1 MTPEVPP
8 AAAPAGGGQVVP
20 SVLRAVRILD
30 SFADGPPTAN
40 LTSLSRRLGLPPSSA
55 LALCNSL
62 VQAGLLQR
70 DPDGAYRLGSH
81 ALELSRSFLRQTDL
95 HSEFQRALTEADAL
109 RPVTVVCAVLQGRDV
124 VYIGRR
130 DGTQPVAVTY
140 EVGLRLP
147 AHCAASGLAMLSEL
161 SDAELAERYPPADR
175 AGLPTLTPR
184 SISTVEELYA
194 RLAQVR
200 RRGYA
205 VDDEETALGMLC
217 VGVAI
222 RSAGSTPAG
231 AVAVSLPKASARKRE
246 LPVLAADVG
255 RLAARI
261 SGALGAP
268 PA

>member
-1 MTPEVPP
+1 MTREVPP

-40 LTSLSRRLGLPPSSA
+40 LASLSKRLGIAPSST

-62 VQAGLLQR
+62 VQTGLLQR
-70 DPDGAYRLGSH
+70 DRDGAYRLGPHS
-81 ALELSRSFLRQTDL
+81 LELSRSFLRQTDL
-95 HSEFQRALTEADAL
+95 QSEFQRALTEFDAL
-109 RPVTVVCAVLQGRDV
+109 APVTVVCAVLQGRDV

-161 SDAELAERYPPADR
+161 SDAELAERYPPTDS
-175 AGLPTLTPR
+175 LPTLTPR
-184 SISTVEELYA
+184 SISTVKGLRA
-194 RLAQVR
+194 RLIQVR
-200 RRGYA
+200 RSGYA

-217 VGVAI
+217 VGVAV
-222 RSAGSTPAG
+222 RGAGRVPAG
-231 AVAVSLPKASARKRE
+231 AVAVSLPKTPARKRE
-246 LPVLAADVG
+246 LPALAADVG

-261 SGALGAP
+261 AGALGAP
-268 PA
+268 RA